1 MRIVAIDY
9 DGTLADTNGV
19 KAAWIERHLGKRVA
33 PWRCNRSDCVPI
45 IGADN
50 YARMGNAVY
59 GRECTLRTPEVPGAL
74 EAVRLLAR
82 RAELFV
88 VTARGPER
96 MGFAREWLENS
107 GVIRCFTGML
117 SSKGTSKS
125 QVCSTLNAD
134 ALVDDD
140 VRHLSDAGE
149 HPFLKLHLQ
158 YGRDEEI
165 QRDSRIVFCQSWD
178 EVLRVLAS
186 AHPRSGSRRER
197 PQADTP
203 RENSPPRG
211 PSDILHFSTCV
222 FRSGGV

>member
-1 MRIVAIDY
+1 MRIVAIDF

-33 PWRCNRSDCVPI
+33 PWKCNRSDCVPI
-45 IGADN
+45 IGTEN
-50 YARMGNAVY
+50 YARMGAAVY

-107 GVIRCFTGML
+107 NVLGCFTGML

-140 VRHLSDAGE
+140 VRHLRDAGE

-158 YGRDEEI
+158 YGREE
-165 QRDSRIVFCQSWD
+165 QSQPDSPIIFCQSWD
-178 EVLRVLAS
+178 EVLRTL
-186 AHPRSGSRRER
+186 
-197 PQADTP
+197 TP
-203 RENSPPRG
+203 GFISKGAE
-211 PSDILHFSTCV
+211 PSD
-222 FRSGGV
+222 